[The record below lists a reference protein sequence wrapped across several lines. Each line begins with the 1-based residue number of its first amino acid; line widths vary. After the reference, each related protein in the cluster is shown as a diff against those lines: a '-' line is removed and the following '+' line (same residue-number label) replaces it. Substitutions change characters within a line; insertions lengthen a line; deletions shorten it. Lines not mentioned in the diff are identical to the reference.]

1 MDQSIIN
8 FKVYE
13 DSVEYVGMAQATL
26 PDLTALTQSISGA
39 GIAGNV
45 ESVILGHFDAMT
57 LGLNFRTVTDQSVK
71 LSEPRRHTI
80 DLRVAQQDED
90 VVAGKVVVR
99 AVKHILVVIP
109 KSDKGGSVA
118 PAAPSNGSGE
128 YAVRYA
134 CVVRIEK
141 DSSWK
146 MGWQYTTPSGDIISP
161 KRGSKGVLKFR
172 TPLLRQ
178 DNCTLNPNWYVAK
191 CDVPPW
197 SKPFLPHYCT
207 KQRDAPKQGI
217 PLHIIFEVHF
227 TPRFYPDTSFSIPPT
242 PFVPLHSYIAFGS
255 RVRGIGQK
263 NQ

>member
-99 AVKHILVVIP
+99 AVKHILVVIL
-109 KSDKGGSVA
+109 KSDGKKVREVDQLNFICYV
-118 PAAPSNGSGE
+118 NGTD
-128 YAVRYA
+128 YLADVRKA
-134 CVVRIEK
+134 LG
-141 DSSWK
+141 
-146 MGWQYTTPSGDIISP
+146 M
-161 KRGSKGVLKFR
+161 
-172 TPLLRQ
+172 
-178 DNCTLNPNWYVAK
+178 
-191 CDVPPW
+191 
-197 SKPFLPHYCT
+197 
-207 KQRDAPKQGI
+207 
-217 PLHIIFEVHF
+217 
-227 TPRFYPDTSFSIPPT
+227 
-242 PFVPLHSYIAFGS
+242 
-255 RVRGIGQK
+255 
-263 NQ
+263 

>member
-128 YAVRYA
+128 YAVRYWATYIDGKKITWPTSVRRSA
-134 CVVRIEK
+134 CK
-141 DSSWK
+141 N
-146 MGWQYTTPSGDIISP
+146 TNNA
-161 KRGSKGVLKFR
+161 RGGRSAPGIF
-172 TPLLRQ
+172 LR
-178 DNCTLNPNWYVAK
+178 
-191 CDVPPW
+191 
-197 SKPFLPHYCT
+197 
-207 KQRDAPKQGI
+207 
-217 PLHIIFEVHF
+217 FE
-227 TPRFYPDTSFSIPPT
+227 RSFY
-242 PFVPLHSYIAFGS
+242 HG
-255 RVRGIGQK
+255 
-263 NQ
+263 

>member
-128 YAVRYA
+128 YAVRYWA
-134 CVVRIEK
+134 TYIDGKKVREVDQLNFICYVNGTDYLADVRKALQVVPLGQRPLRH
-141 DSSWK
+141 D
-146 MGWQYTTPSGDIISP
+146 
-161 KRGSKGVLKFR
+161 
-172 TPLLRQ
+172 LLRQ
-178 DNCTLNPNWYVAK
+178 RQALRQIF
-191 CDVPPW
+191 
-197 SKPFLPHYCT
+197 SPFHSITRRHSMLAF
-207 KQRDAPKQGI
+207 RI
-217 PLHIIFEVHF
+217 PFRL
-227 TPRFYPDTSFSIPPT
+227 RQYIP
-242 PFVPLHSYIAFGS
+242 
-255 RVRGIGQK
+255 VR
-263 NQ
+263 